1 MQSIQSLF
9 RRRRSRLIGT
19 SLLAFGATF
28 SQSALSEAIAEALT
42 SGTAYGDFR
51 LRFETVDQ
59 DNALKDADAL
69 TLRSRLGY
77 KTGSVSG
84 FSAVLEFEDSRTVA
98 GIDDYNDTNGKG
110 GEYSVIADPETTE
123 LDQGFL
129 QYKTDTLTSKLG
141 RQVIKL
147 DNTRFVG
154 DVGWRQDRQT
164 FDGLSFDYNP
174 LDDLTVKYAYLE
186 QRNRIFAEEKD
197 IDSKDHL
204 LNASYKTGVGTIT
217 GYGYLLEED
226 TDTELA
232 FDTFGVRFKGAT
244 EAGDI
249 KLLYTAEFATQ
260 EKSSKGAED
269 LEADYI
275 FLEGGAVISGITA
288 KLGYEVLGSDDGQF
302 GFSTPLATLHAFNGW
317 SDQFLNT
324 PNEGLVDTYVSVSGK
339 LAGGKWVLAYHD
351 FSADED
357 SDTSDDFGDELN
369 ISYGKAF
376 GKHYS
381 AGIKYAAYSADDPA
395 NGGTQTYVDTDKI
408 WVWVGAK
415 F

>member
-1 MQSIQSLF
+1 MQARKSFLGH
-9 RRRRSRLIGT
+9 RP
-19 SLLAFGATF
+19 SLLLGASLLTISTF
-28 SQSALSEAIAEALT
+28 SPTALSDAIAEALS

-51 LRFETVDQ
+51 MRFETVDQ
-59 DNALKDADAL
+59 DNALDDADAL

-77 KTGSVSG
+77 TTGAVSG
-84 FSAVLEFEDSRTVA
+84 FSATIEFEDSRSVA
-98 GIDDYNDTNGKG
+98 GIDDYNDTIGNGT
-110 GEYSVIADPETTE
+110 EYSVIADPETTE

-129 QYKTDTLTSKLG
+129 HYKTDKLSSKLG

-174 LDDLTVKYAYLE
+174 LEDLTVKYAYLE

-204 LNASYKTGVGTIT
+204 LNASYKTGLGTLT

-232 FDTFGVRFKGAT
+232 FDTFGIRFKGAT
-244 EAGDI
+244 DTGDI

-260 EKSSKGAED
+260 EKSSQGAED
-269 LEADYI
+269 LDADYI
-275 FLEGGAVISGITA
+275 FLEGGAVISGFTA

-324 PNEGLVDTYVSVSGK
+324 PNEGLVDTYISVSGK
-339 LAGGKWVLAYHD
+339 LAGGKWVVAYHD

-357 SDTSDDFGDELN
+357 SDISDDFGDEIN
-369 ISYGKAF
+369 ISYGKSF

-395 NGGTQTYVDTDKI
+395 NNGATGFVDTDKI
-408 WVWVGAK
+408 WIWAGAK

>member
-1 MQSIQSLF
+1 MKRTQAFLTHRQSTFL
-9 RRRRSRLIGT
+9 GA
-19 SLLAFGATF
+19 SLLALTTF
-28 SQSALSEAIAEALT
+28 SPTVLSDAIAEALT

-51 LRFETVDQ
+51 MRYETVDQ
-59 DNALKDADAL
+59 DNGLDDAAAL

-77 KTGSVSG
+77 KTGAANG
-84 FSAVLEFEDSRTVA
+84 FSATIEFEDSRSVA
-98 GIDDYNDTNGKG
+98 GVDDYNNTIGNG
-110 GEYSVIADPETTE
+110 GEYSVIADPGTTE

-147 DNTRFVG
+147 DNVRFVG

-164 FDGLSFDYNP
+164 FDGLSFDYSP
-174 LDDLTVKYAYLE
+174 LEDLTVKYAYIE

-204 LNASYKTGVGTIT
+204 INASYKTALGTLT
-217 GYGYLLEED
+217 GYAYLLEED
-226 TDTELA
+226 TDAELA
-232 FDTFGVRFKGAT
+232 FDTFGVRLEGAT
-244 EAGDI
+244 STGDI
-249 KLLYTAEFATQ
+249 KLMYTAEFASQ
-260 EKSSKGAED
+260 EKSSQGAED
-269 LEADYI
+269 LEADYML
-275 FLEGGAVISGITA
+275 LEGGAVIGGITA
-288 KLGYEVLGSDDGQF
+288 KLGYEVLGSDDGNF

-317 SDQFLNT
+317 SDQFLGT
-324 PNEGLVDTYVSVSGK
+324 PNEGLVDVYASVSGK
-339 LAGGKWVLAYHD
+339 LAGGKWVVAYHD

-357 SDTSDDFGDELN
+357 SDISDDFGDEIN
-369 ISYGKAF
+369 ISYGKKF

-381 AGIKYAAYSADDPA
+381 AGIKYAAYSADDAA
-395 NGGTQTYVDTDKI
+395 NGGAKNYVDTDKV